1 MCFLKLA
8 SEDRIR
14 AIIFDKTG
22 SGKKSIKKTII
33 GQAYLKTYVSGSS
46 STPNCSH
53 SSADRNGLKMNI
65 LDISDI
71 SKTSPNKKGI
81 KDEIAKYVRK
91 EWPHDYPNA
100 IILVLKKGRYTEE
113 ESNIVQH
120 LVDIFGEKIIQYF
133 FVIFQTTL
141 GPNEG
146 MDLNHTESGNSTLST
161 LIRKCEGRYMVFTK
175 DTPIETQVEE
185 LLKMIIKNVEKKT
198 VMQIK

>member
-8 SEDRIR
+8 SEDWIR

-22 SGKKSIKKTII
+22 SGKKAIRNTII

-53 SSADRNGLKMNI
+53 SSANRNGLKMSI
-65 LDISDI
+65 IDISDI

-81 KDEIAKYVRK
+81 KNEITKYVRN
-91 EWPHDYPNA
+91 EWPHDDPNA
-100 IILVLKKGRYTEE
+100 IILVLKRYTVE

-161 LIRKCEGRYMVFTK
+161 LIRKCEGRYMVLTK
-175 DTPIETQVEE
+175 DTPIETQVKE
-185 LLKMIIKNVEKKT
+185 LLKMIIKNVEKNNGDAN
-198 VMQIK
+198 

>member
-1 MCFLKLA
+1 MCFLKLV

-22 SGKKSIKKTII
+22 SGKKAIINTII
-33 GQAYLKTYVSGSS
+33 GQTYLKTYVSGSS

-53 SSADRNGLKMNI
+53 SSANRNGLKMSI

-81 KDEIAKYVRK
+81 KNEIAKYVRN
-91 EWPHDYPNA
+91 EWPHNDPNA

-113 ESNIVQH
+113 ERNIVQH
-120 LVDIFGEKIIQYF
+120 LEDIFGEKIIKYF
-133 FVIFQTTL
+133 FVILQTTKRT
-141 GPNEG
+141 NEV

-161 LIRKCEGRYMVFTK
+161 LIRKCEGRYMVLTN
-175 DTPIETQVEE
+175 DTSIETQVDK
-185 LLKMIIKNVEKKT
+185 LLKMIKENVEKK
-198 VMQIK
+198 